1 MKSRRYAYHVPALF
15 FMMTLFVAV
24 FSWMANIYE
33 VGDVENMLSA
43 EGIRW
48 GLSHVIEGYVCNP
61 ALGVSL
67 VLLIGLGVFVYS
79 GACGAIERVCSKGQW
94 ISRKERRALMA
105 ALLVLVVYML
115 LIFLCMFI
123 PSTISRS
130 VTGNLGDSPLCKG
143 WCYVVSL
150 GIGLSGAAYGY
161 VSETFRGDVDL
172 VKAMSGLISS
182 NADYW
187 VSLFFII
194 HFFSTVEYTRLGEW
208 VGMTSQILYALC
220 QFVCYFLLA
229 MILVFRY
236 RSFVNEK

>member
-1 MKSRRYAYHVPALF
+1 MKSRRYAYHVPAVF
-15 FMMTLFVAV
+15 FIMMLLVAV

-33 VGDVENMLSA
+33 VGDIENMLST

-48 GLSHVIEGYVCNP
+48 SLSHMIEGYVCNP

-67 VLLIGLGVFVYS
+67 VLLIGLGIFVYS
-79 GACGAIERVCSKGQW
+79 GACGAIGRVCSKGQW
-94 ISRKERRALMA
+94 TSRKERRALMA

-115 LIFLCMFI
+115 LVFLCMFI

-130 VTGNLGDSPLCKG
+130 VTGNIGDSPLCKG

-150 GIGLSGAAYGY
+150 GVGLSGAAYGY
-161 VSETFRGDVDL
+161 VSETFRNDADL

-187 VSLFFII
+187 VSLFFIT

-208 VGMTSQILYALC
+208 AGMTSQTLYVSYQLA
-220 QFVCYFLLA
+220 CYLLLV

-236 RSFVNEK
+236 RSFGNEK